1 MASDTRA
8 SVLQRVAE
16 GLWHPP
22 RSSEAIKAEIWVQG
36 DSVIVRRAGA
46 AAGEPALA
54 LGFLST
60 IEVSSRVGNVPR
72 RIAFS
77 NGSLLETPDNDG
89 IDRLL
94 QQRGS
99 NRAGA
104 LVHGLERFHP
114 RLIALVVAVFLLA
127 TMVYRFALPALVEV
141 AVLVTPDVVPQAMS
155 AGTLKSL
162 DATMLKPSQLPEEK
176 RRAIEAGFSE
186 LARKADRGTSG
197 YSLNFREGGVIGPNA
212 FALPS
217 GTIILT
223 DELVDVAGNDT
234 DMVLAV
240 LAHEIGHVDRKHSL
254 RQIYRAAGT
263 AGLIMLIAGDVG
275 SAMQDVLTNG
285 AALLSL
291 SYSREAE
298 SEADHYSV
306 LLMTKAGKD
315 PLALAR
321 FFTALQE
328 KLPVGGE
335 ETSMFDTH
343 PGMPDRQKMIEQWAR
358 EAKEAKPET
367 K

>member
-1 MASDTRA
+1 MASNAGA
-8 SVLQRVAE
+8 SPLHRIAD
-16 GLWHPP
+16 GTWHPP

-36 DSVIVRRAGA
+36 DSMIVRRVGGV
-46 AAGEPALA
+46 AGEPALA

-77 NGSLLETPDNDG
+77 NGSLFETPDNDG

-94 QQRGS
+94 LERGS
-99 NRAGA
+99 NRASA

-114 RLIALVVAVFLLA
+114 RLIALVVAAFLLA
-127 TMVYRFALPALVEV
+127 AVVYRFALPALVEV
-141 AVLVTPDVVPQAMS
+141 AVWVTPDVVPQAMS

-186 LARKADRGTSG
+186 LAKNADRGQSG

-223 DELVDVAGNDT
+223 DELVDVAGSDT

-263 AGLIMLIAGDVG
+263 AGLVMLIAGDVG

-306 LLMTKAGKD
+306 NLMTKAGRD

-328 KLPVGGE
+328 KLKVGAE

-343 PGMPDRQKMIEQWAR
+343 PGMPDRQKMIEQWAHA
-358 EAKEAKPET
+358 AKEAKAET

>member
-54 LGFLST
+54 LAFLST

-77 NGSLLETPDNDG
+77 NGSLFETPDNDG
-89 IDRLL
+89 VDRLL
-94 QQRGS
+94 RQRGS

-114 RLIALVVAVFLLA
+114 RLIGLVIAVFLLA

-155 AGTLKSL
+155 VGTLKSL

-186 LARKADRGTSG
+186 LAGKADRGTSG

-263 AGLIMLIAGDVG
+263 AGLIMLIAGDIG

-328 KLPVGGE
+328 KLQVGGE

-343 PGMPDRQKMIEQWAR
+343 PGMPDRQKMIEQWAK
-358 EAKEAKPET
+358 EAKEAKAET

>member
-1 MASDTRA
+1 MASDLRA
-8 SVLQRVAE
+8 SSLERIAE
-16 GLWHPP
+16 GVWHPP
-22 RSSEAIKAEIWVQG
+22 RSSEAIRAEIWVQG

-46 AAGEPALA
+46 SAGDPALA

-77 NGSLLETPDNDG
+77 NGSLFETEDNNGVDQ
-89 IDRLL
+89 LL
-94 QQRGS
+94 QKRGS

-104 LVHGLERFHP
+104 FVHGLERFHP
-114 RLIALVVAVFLLA
+114 RLIVLVVAVFLLA
-127 TMVYRFALPALVEV
+127 TAIYRFALPALVEV

-162 DATMLKPSQLPEEK
+162 DATVLKPSQLPEAK
-176 RRAIEAGFSE
+176 RRAIEAGFAD
-186 LARKADRGTSG
+186 LATRADRGTSG
-197 YSLNFREGGVIGPNA
+197 YTLNFREGGAIGPNA

-223 DELVDVAGNDT
+223 DELVDIAGDDN

-240 LAHEIGHVDRKHSL
+240 LAHEIGHVDKKHSL

-275 SAMQDVLTNG
+275 SAVQDVLTNG

-306 LLMTKAGKD
+306 NLMTKAGRD

-328 KLPVGGE
+328 KLNVGAE

-358 EAKEAKPET
+358 EAKEAKTDT